1 MILWHSQISSLI
13 LSSDLLVEI
22 LITNESWY
30 APIIL
35 THCYI
40 RSIWFSPLENL
51 ENSIVTYLTLLI
63 HSFFFSPPLFNLFQ
77 LFIYRFREKLIKI
90 CFRPFELSGINLD
103 IHIDFEEKYFSQ
115 IRIYFLWNLSF
126 LIYV

>member
-1 MILWHSQISSLI
+1 MTFANLIFNPLFRSAGWNFDHERKMIRTDHFNALLYPLHLI
-13 LSSDLLVEI
+13 L
-22 LITNESWY
+22 TTWKSWKQY
-30 APIIL
+30 CHVLDIAYSFL
-35 THCYI
+35 
-40 RSIWFSPLENL
+40 
-51 ENSIVTYLTLLI
+51 
-63 HSFFFSPPLFNLFQ
+63 FFFFPPLFNLFQ